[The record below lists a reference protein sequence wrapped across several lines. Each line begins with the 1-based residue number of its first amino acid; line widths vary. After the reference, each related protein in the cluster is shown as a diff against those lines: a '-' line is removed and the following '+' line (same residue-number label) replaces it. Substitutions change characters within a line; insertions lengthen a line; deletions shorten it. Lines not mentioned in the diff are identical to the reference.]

1 MLYYDAAIKRTVG
14 EELHRRKAS
23 TPSSASVFGTHLSRK
38 VAGAVGD
45 AAPELAR
52 LVPPAIAAVGAEHLP
67 VVTDNA
73 L

>member
-1 MLYYDAAIKRTVG
+1 MSYYCAAVKRTVDD
-14 EELHRRKAS
+14 ELHRRKAS
-23 TPSSASVFGTHLSRK
+23 IVRDAHLTRK

-52 LVPPAIAAVGAEHLP
+52 LIPPAIAAVGAEHLP